1 MYLQGKLR
9 PYLDLEESYF
19 SFAFGVKCIA
29 QGQNVATGKQA
40 FFIFIFFY
48 YFFQFITV

>member
-1 MYLQGKLR
+1 MYLQGKLSL
-9 PYLDLEESYF
+9 YLDLEESYF

-40 FFIFIFFY
+40 FLFLFFFY